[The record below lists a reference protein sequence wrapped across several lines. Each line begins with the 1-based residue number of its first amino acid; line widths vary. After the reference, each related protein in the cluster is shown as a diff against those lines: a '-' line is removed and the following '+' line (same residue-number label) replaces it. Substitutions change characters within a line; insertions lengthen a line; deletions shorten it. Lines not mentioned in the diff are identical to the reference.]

1 MLSLQKGISTHPYQR
16 STMVAETYKSVT
28 AFHHFQINKTYIF
41 DPFIK
46 DRKMLE
52 LRDNQNERK
61 WNSRKLLI
69 CTAFQ
74 KANLPAIKEMNSLEF
89 LLSPSGNTALQ
100 F

>member
-1 MLSLQKGISTHPYQR
+1 
-16 STMVAETYKSVT
+16 
-28 AFHHFQINKTYIF
+28 
-41 DPFIK
+41 
-46 DRKMLE
+46 MLE

-61 WNSRKLLI
+61 WNSRKLFI

-100 F
+100 FDRTQENYSCRRGTGHQQKTAKGLLSSGCHVYKLHTTSN